1 MYVDLANYFYTVRR
15 ALREPRDS
23 RRRKLVWSIALLYPI
38 VAAID
43 FVCFA
48 LDHLLFPG
56 FRRIEVR
63 RPVFIVG
70 GARSG
75 TTHTHRLMAADG
87 ERFSYFKTWEILL
100 PSIVQKKLIHAIGAL
115 DRRVLGGSLEARLQ
129 GRQDRALGKA
139 RRMHDWRL
147 DGAEEDGF
155 LGLHT
160 FGSGTISVIF
170 PYTRMLEHLSN
181 LDRKATPR
189 QRRRVLRFYDGCV
202 KRQLYFE
209 GRRAESGDAAPKI
222 LLSKNPAFTF
232 RMRSLREAFP
242 DAKFIC
248 PVRHP
253 YETIPSLINMLQKG
267 WIALGADSRDIEE
280 SVAWL
285 SRNGIETYQHAFEV
299 LDELPEES
307 YAVPEF
313 GDLIS
318 QPRTTIEKIYAR
330 FGWQITPEYARFLD
344 AEQEEARGYTSGHR
358 YEAGL
363 GPPREQLHEE
373 LAPLF
378 ERFGWEK
385 ETGAALGSASE

>member
-1 MYVDLANYFYTVRR
+1 MYFDFDTYWRVFRR
-15 ALREPRDS
+15 AFREPS
-23 RRRKLVWSIALLYPI
+23 GGRRRRLIWALAIGFPLLAVWD
-38 VAAID
+38 AI
-43 FVCFA
+43 FFA
-48 LDHLLFPG
+48 LDHVFFPG
-56 FRRIEVR
+56 FRRVEVET
-63 RPVFIVG
+63 PVFIIG
-70 GARSG
+70 NARSG
-75 TTHTHRLMAADG
+75 TTNLFRLLSGDA
-87 ERFSYFKTWEILL
+87 RFSYFRTWQIIL
-100 PSIVQKKLIHAIGAL
+100 PSIVQKKIVAAL
-115 DRRVLGGSLEARLQ
+115 ARFDRRWLGGALEARIN
-129 GRQDRALGKA
+129 GRQDAALAKA

-155 LGLHT
+155 LHLHT
-160 FGSGTISVIF
+160 CGSGTISVLF
-170 PYTRMLEHLSN
+170 PYNSMLSHLGD
-181 LDRKATPR
+181 LDSKATAR
-189 QRRRVLRFYDGCV
+189 QRRRQLGFYTACV

-209 GRRAESGDAAPKI
+209 GRRADGGGKAPKI

-280 SVAWL
+280 SVEWL
-285 SRNGIETYQHAFEV
+285 RRSGIETYRYAFEV
-299 LDELPEES
+299 LDELPEAS

-330 FGWQITPEYARFLD
+330 FDWQITPEYARFLD

-385 ETGAALGSASE
+385 ETGAAQGSAPE